1 MPTAM
6 TRRELLAA
14 FLGMPLALQGCQS
27 SSPAAIPPGEL
38 IGTSATIGHRIR
50 DGLQVSVAGDRW
62 ENHEVVIIGGGIAGL
77 SAARRLKMSGIDDF
91 VLIEL
96 ESEPGGTSRSGDSD
110 VVPFPWG
117 AHYVPAPSQ
126 QNRALVDLL
135 EELDVFEGRDEHGDP
150 VVAEQFLCRYPQER
164 VFYRGRWHEGL
175 YLRFGASSDDLRQFD
190 AFQKEINRWIDW
202 RDGRGRRAFA
212 IPMAA
217 SSDDAEVTNLDK
229 ITMSEWMAQHGFTSR
244 RLGWYVDLACRD
256 DYGMTIDQASAWAG
270 VFYFAARVPE
280 VGRKSRPFI
289 TWPEGNGR
297 LVTHLFG
304 QIKQQCRLGLAVADV
319 NPIVDNPNGTRVEVT
334 AVSADGNMA
343 HGFRADHVIFAAP
356 HFLARFLIRPYR
368 KDPPAYVSE
377 FEYGSWLVANLRL
390 RDRPHSEDFPLCW
403 DNVLYES
410 PSVGYVTATH
420 QRGMDYGP
428 TILTYYYPLCED
440 DPRTARQKLLSIG
453 RDEWADVVLTDLQQ
467 AHHDIRD
474 LTERLDVMRWG
485 HAMIRP
491 KPGFISGAARTTGA
505 KPLGNIH
512 FAHSD
517 LSGIALFEE
526 AFYRGT
532 LAAEQVLKSA
542 NVPYQSIL

>member
-1 MPTAM
+1 MPTAL

-27 SSPAAIPPGEL
+27 SSPRAIPPGEL
-38 IGTSATIGHRIR
+38 VGTSATIGHRIR
-50 DGLQVSVAGDRW
+50 DGLKISVADDRW
-62 ENHEVVIIGGGIAGL
+62 ENHKVVIVGGGIAGL

-96 ESEPGGTSRSGDSD
+96 EPEPGGTSRSGDSD

-117 AHYVPAPSQ
+117 AHYVPAPTKE
-126 QNRALVDLL
+126 NRALVGLL
-135 EELDVFEGRDEHGDP
+135 DELNVFEGRDEYGDP

-164 VFYRGRWHEGL
+164 VFYRGHWYEGL
-175 YLRFGASSDDLRQFD
+175 YLHAGATDDDLQQFGR
-190 AFQKEINRWIDW
+190 FQQEINRWIDW
-202 RDGRGRRAFA
+202 RDSRGLRAFA
-212 IPMAA
+212 IPIATA
-217 SSDDAEVTNLDK
+217 SDDTAVTELDK
-229 ITMSEWMAQHGFTSR
+229 ITMSAWMRQHGFTSS
-244 RLGWYVDLACRD
+244 RLRWYVDLACRD
-256 DYGMTIDQASAWAG
+256 DYGMTIDQTSAWAG

-297 LVTHLFG
+297 LVSHMFD
-304 QIKQQCRLGLAVADV
+304 QVKQQSRLGLAVADV
-319 NPIVDNPNGTRVEVT
+319 NPKLDRQDGSRVEIT
-334 AVSADGNMA
+334 AVSADGNTA
-343 HGFRADHVIFAAP
+343 HGFRAEHVIFAAP
-356 HFLARFLIRPYR
+356 HFLARYLIRAYR
-368 KDPPAYVSE
+368 ENPPEHVAE
-377 FEYGSWLVANLRL
+377 FEYGSWMVANLRL
-390 RDRPHSEDFPLCW
+390 RDRPRSEGFPLCW
-403 DNVLYES
+403 DNVFYES

-440 DPRTARQKLLSIG
+440 DHRAARRKLLSIG
-453 RDEWADVVLTDLQQ
+453 RDEWADIVLTDLQQ
-467 AHHDIRD
+467 AHPDIRD

-491 KPGFISGAARTTGA
+491 KPGFISGAARTAAA
-505 KPLGNIH
+505 KPFGNIH

-532 LAAEQVLKSA
+532 LAAEQVLESA
-542 NVPYQSIL
+542 SISYESIL